1 MVDVVSGPVVDPR
14 RAAADE
20 AVTALYAA
28 HWRAL
33 VRLAWLLVHD
43 EPLAEDI
50 VQDAFVAAHRRWDRL
65 RDPAK
70 AAAYLRRSVVNG
82 ARSALRHRG
91 VEQRYVVSISPR
103 PGPALADR
111 EHQDGPEDVTL
122 THERH
127 DEMLVALASLPER
140 QREVLV
146 LRYYLDLSEAQIAD
160 ALGIAPGSVKS
171 HASRGLAALRTREE
185 ERA

>member
-1 MVDVVSGPVVDPR
+1 MVYVGSAPAVDPR

-33 VRLAWLLVHD
+33 VRLAWLLLHD

-50 VQDAFVAAHRRWDRL
+50 VQDAFVAVHRRWDSL

-70 AAAYLRRSVVNG
+70 ATAYLRRSVVNG

-91 VEQRYVVSISPR
+91 VEQRHLATV
-103 PGPALADR
+103 GPSLTLGDLDRRDGPQDEAVARERHHEMLAALA
-111 EHQDGPEDVTL
+111 G
-122 THERH
+122 
-127 DEMLVALASLPER
+127 LPER

-146 LRYYLDLSEAQIAD
+146 LRYYLDLSEAQIAH
-160 ALGIAPGSVKS
+160 ALGISAGSVKS
-171 HASRGLAALRTREE
+171 HASRGLAALRTRQEE
-185 ERA
+185 TA